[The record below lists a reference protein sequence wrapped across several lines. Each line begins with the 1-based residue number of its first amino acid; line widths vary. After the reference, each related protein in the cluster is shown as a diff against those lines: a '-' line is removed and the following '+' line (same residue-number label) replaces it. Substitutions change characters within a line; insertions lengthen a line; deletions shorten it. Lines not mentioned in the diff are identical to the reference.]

1 MPYDLNG
8 LKRRDFSFPTNPAD
22 RVLEVRASALKLSL
36 VGSAKKRITF
46 EATDSKAPREA
57 VYDLMETALHGRR
70 LPLSMVNVSSAVIK
84 VVFENTDGHGRP
96 TKILAFRV
104 SYPNSCNLEDSPE
117 ELVAK
122 KYLIERPPGSPVRAY
137 IHFQKRGWD
146 PDHDER
152 GQNIMWT
159 FLQVLCR
166 VDVKRH
172 PDRLVQKVYNDTV
185 HHLHDEYRRSWNRMN
200 REFTADP
207 EEIDALA
214 GGVEGID
221 FAAIELREAQEIE
234 IQRLREHLDAGRITE
249 ADFLL
254 LIGTRVYGKSVADY
268 ARETGLDYQV
278 AKKRRQRAEAVIRRF
293 EKEKR

>member
-1 MPYDLNG
+1 MSSPS
-8 LKRRDFSFPTNPAD
+8 RDRD
-22 RVLEVRASALKLSL
+22 RERLEQELQTDEYQKLL
-36 VGSAKKRITF
+36 
-46 EATDSKAPREA
+46 
-57 VYDLMETALHGRR
+57 RR
-70 LPLSMVNVSSAVIK
+70 LKKKEPFLRQFRTWADVIAFMRNGTSTDPRKDEVLFPIFGAHTEDQDPRWRAVL
-84 VVFENTDGHGRP
+84 
-96 TKILAFRV
+96 LAIFW
-104 SYPNSCNLEDSPE
+104 PGLES
-117 ELVAK
+117 
-122 KYLIERPPGSPVRAY
+122 

-146 PDHDER
+146 ADPDER
-152 GQNIMWT
+152 WQNISWT

-166 VDVKRH
+166 VDVKRR
-172 PDRLVQKVYNDTV
+172 PDRLVQKVFNDTV
-185 HHLHDEYRRSWNRMN
+185 HHLHDEYRRTWKRAN
-200 REFTADP
+200 REFTAEP

-278 AKKRRQRAEAVIRRF
+278 AKKRRQRAEAVIRRV